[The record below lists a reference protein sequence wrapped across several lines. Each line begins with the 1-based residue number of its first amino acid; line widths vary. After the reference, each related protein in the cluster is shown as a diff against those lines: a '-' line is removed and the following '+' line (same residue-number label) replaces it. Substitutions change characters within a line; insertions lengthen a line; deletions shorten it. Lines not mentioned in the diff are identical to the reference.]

1 MRALVLCTA
10 LGVLTSATALR
21 AQAKPTPAPQQP
33 APAPS
38 TSAGQAKPAPA
49 PAPAA
54 KTPEK
59 PAPAPA
65 PQGAPPPAAPAPQ
78 TSTAPPPAPEAYT
91 YRQDGRRDPFLSL
104 VGGSRD
110 SGGLA
115 RRTEGPAG
123 INVGE
128 ITVRGILQSKGSLVA
143 MVQGPDKKT
152 YIVHQGDKFLDGAI
166 KTITPQGLVVL
177 QEVND
182 PLSLVKQREIRKLL
196 KSLEDAK
203 E

>member
-1 MRALVLCTA
+1 MRNLVLFTTLA
-10 LGVLTSATALR
+10 VLTSATALR
-21 AQAKPTPAPQQP
+21 AQSQPIPAPQQP
-33 APAPS
+33 A
-38 TSAGQAKPAPA
+38 
-49 PAPAA
+49 APAA

-59 PAPAPA
+59 PAPAPQA
-65 PQGAPPPAAPAPQ
+65 APPPGAPASQ
-78 TSTAPPPAPEAYT
+78 TPASQPPSPEAYT
-91 YRQDGRRDPFLSL
+91 YRPEGRRDPFLSL

-110 SGGLA
+110 TGGLA

-123 INVGE
+123 MNVGE
-128 ITVRGILQSKGSLVA
+128 ITVRGIMQSKGSLVA

-182 PLSLVKQREIRKLL
+182 PLSLVKQREVRKLL